1 MLKYK
6 KTQPI
11 SDLIDQVY
19 PNFPL
24 AEAIKK
30 ATIRSNLHP
39 HNNNLFRRQPLTR
52 TSLKSLLDGVT
63 AQPIGRV
70 AL

>member
-30 ATIRSNLHP
+30 ATIRGNLHP
-39 HNNNLFRRQPLTR
+39 TITIFFEGNLSPVPR
-52 TSLKSLLDGVT
+52 
-63 AQPIGRV
+63 
-70 AL
+70 

>member
-39 HNNNLFRRQPLTR
+39 TITIFFEGNLLTR